1 MVYPQIRRKA
11 RECVL
16 QLLFSWEFA
25 DGEPE
30 GVLEAFWKLTPAKQ
44 SVRDYAE
51 KIVHVFTV
59 NRHDIDKDIEA
70 ALDNWSPERV
80 GCVER
85 AALRMAYTEMK
96 YLSDVP
102 PTVAIN
108 EAIEVTKRF
117 GSDDSPRF
125 VNGVLDRLRKNVETP
140 HGDVTH

>member
-30 GVLEAFWKLTPAKQ
+30 AVLDAFWNLTPAKK

-51 KIVHVFTV
+51 KIVHVFSV
-59 NRHDIDKDIEA
+59 NRHEIDNDIES
-70 ALDNWSPERV
+70 ALENWSPERV

-96 YLSDVP
+96 FIADVP
-102 PTVAIN
+102 PSVAIN
-108 EAIEVTKRF
+108 EAIEVTRRF
-117 GSDDSPRF
+117 GSDDAPRF
-125 VNGVLDRLRKNVETP
+125 INGVLDRLRKNVEP
-140 HGDVTH
+140 KHDDVIR